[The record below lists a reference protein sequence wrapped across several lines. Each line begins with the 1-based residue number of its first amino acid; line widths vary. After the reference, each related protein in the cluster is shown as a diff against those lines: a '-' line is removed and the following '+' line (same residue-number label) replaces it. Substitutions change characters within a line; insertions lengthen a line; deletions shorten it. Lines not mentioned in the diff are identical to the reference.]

1 MEITAEARAEAK
13 KQPGSY
19 LYVIEGVD
27 DPMGQ
32 VPPENIKGAWKVDDD
47 GEIVGDFIPNPK
59 FTG

>member
-19 LYVIEGVD
+19 LYVVEGVD
-27 DPMGQ
+27 DPMGH

-47 GEIVGDFIPNPK
+47 GEIVGDFILNPK